1 MTDAPNTPTVADLY
15 ARYDEIA
22 AVNLPLAS
30 RFALE
35 HRLFDHPRPTARP
48 DQPPPAKDEDPRLAE
63 YRELAKTNPIVAARR
78 LLQK

>member
-1 MTDAPNTPTVADLY
+1 MSDTPTTPTIADLY

-35 HRLFDHPRPTARP
+35 HRIFDHPRPTARP
-48 DQPPPAKDEDPRLAE
+48 EQPAAKDDDPRVAE
-63 YRELAKTNPIVAARR
+63 YRELAKTNPILAARR
-78 LLQK
+78 FLQK

>member
-1 MTDAPNTPTVADLY
+1 MSDAPTIADLY

-35 HRLFDHPRPTARP
+35 HRIFDHPRPTARP
-48 DQPPPAKDEDPRLAE
+48 EQPPAAKDEDQRLAE
-63 YRELAKTNPIVAARR
+63 YRELAKTNPILAARR